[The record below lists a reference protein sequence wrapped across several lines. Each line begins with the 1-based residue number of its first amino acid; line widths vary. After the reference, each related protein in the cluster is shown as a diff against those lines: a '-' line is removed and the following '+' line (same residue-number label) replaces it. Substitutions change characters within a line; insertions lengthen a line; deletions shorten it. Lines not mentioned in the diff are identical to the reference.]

1 MLKLNHIN
9 LKYGN
14 QLIVSGELEIK
25 EGQLTLIT
33 GESGSG
39 KSSLLNMLGLILNN
53 VAQQCEYIIN
63 DETMD
68 LNNSNV
74 IRQIQR
80 EYISYVFQDYNL
92 LDSMS
97 IEDNFKTM
105 FDIANIRYQKEKVKE
120 YLELVG
126 LEEVLNKKVKNLS
139 GGERQRLAIAL
150 ALVKDPQLI
159 LLDEPTANLDVEN
172 SQKVIEIL
180 NQLKKQGKMIVV
192 SSHHKA
198 MYEAETIYAIENKK
212 INCIKSEESKYESKA
227 IGYTPFNRKFN
238 LRYGIRKFFNG
249 VTLNGILIVILG
261 VVVGFMAFICLQGQ
275 SSVSNQKENI
285 NQIIKT
291 NILVT
296 NTYPVETENVRVE
309 YSETNFGE
317 GFNEEMLQ
325 DIAKIENVET
335 LYPYHYFTVLEMQA
349 KEDGSRDYSSIKD
362 KTELIV
368 LDENKQE
375 IARYNPLVKEE
386 GIYRKQEKV
395 ALTSWDEYNVE
406 DEVVE
411 MDSSIENGV
420 YISSNLYDY
429 LGIEDIIGKTLK
441 FNVHIPFAAIKSE
454 LSISGSL
461 QEGGKTLGEYTV
473 PSFEHRLRNVEVVVK
488 GVLKWDDSSGFYD
501 FGDVFHVYMN
511 TQQLDN
517 YIKEVN
523 VDKEEFYQK
532 FLDANGDDL
541 LYDRDDN
548 LYTMDYSS
556 SSIIVRVN
564 DYQKV
569 GEVNKQ
575 IKLLSDYYL
584 TKTKIIEMESAQKL
598 SSQYIMQNIGLPLV
612 MSVMLIVLICA
623 IYYYRMKRNKKEY
636 ALLKAYGIE
645 KIENTLLYE
654 LIILGGLEMMVSF
667 ITTWILLYHHKM
679 KYSFTIPLDT
689 FALIVPLIS
698 VIMCIII
705 PYLIAKRMIKKI
717 DTSILVRSS

>member
-68 LNNSNV
+68 LYNSNV

-198 MYEAETIYAIENKK
+198 MYEAETIYTIENKK

-238 LRYGIRKFFNG
+238 LKYGIRKFFNG

-261 VVVGFMAFICLQGQ
+261 VAVGFIAFICLQGE
-275 SSVSNQKENI
+275 SSVSNQKEKL
-285 NQIIKT
+285 NQIAKT
-291 NILVT
+291 DILVT

-309 YSETNFGE
+309 YSETNIGE

-325 DIAKIENVET
+325 EIAKIENVET
-335 LYPYHYFTVLEMQA
+335 LYPYHYFTVLEGQV
-349 KEDGSRDYSSIKD
+349 KEDGSWDYSSIKD

-386 GIYRKQEKV
+386 GIYRMQEKV

-441 FNVHIPFAAIKSE
+441 FNVHIPFAATKSE
-454 LSISGSL
+454 LTISAPL
-461 QEGGKTLGEYTV
+461 EQGKTLGKYTK
-473 PSFEHRLRNVEVVVK
+473 PSFKRRLRNVEVVVK
-488 GVLKWDDSSGFYD
+488 GVLKWDDSSAFYD
-501 FGDVFHVYMN
+501 SGDVFHVYMN

-556 SSIIVRVN
+556 SSIIVRVS

-575 IKLLSDYYL
+575 IKLLSDYYS
-584 TKTKIIEMESAQKL
+584 TKTKIIEMESAKKL
-598 SSQYIMQNIGLPLV
+598 SSQYVMQNIGLPLV
-612 MSVMLIVLICA
+612 MSGMLIVLICA

-654 LIILGGLEMMVSF
+654 LIILGGLEVIVSF
-667 ITTWILLYHHKM
+667 ITTGILLYRYKM
-679 KYSFTIPLDT
+679 KYNITVPLDT

-698 VIMCIII
+698 VIMCMII
-705 PYLIAKRMIKKI
+705 PYLIAKHMIKKI